1 MQDMMQFCFE
11 TQELSQA
18 MKRIEEDTLY
28 TEENIS

>member
-1 MQDMMQFCFE
+1 MMQFCFE